1 MFTIATDVKAQI
13 EFNPKY
19 VKSYR
24 LIGYENRSISHEDF
38 KDDDVI
44 AEPY

>member
-1 MFTIATDVKAQI
+1 LEDVEENVYNKYNKLMYTIATDVKAQI

-24 LIGYENRSISHEDF
+24 LI
-38 KDDDVI
+38 
-44 AEPY
+44 